1 MIKDLPQGEENQY
14 FNSNVLPFANT
25 EKKKKEKKGQGH
37 KVKNSE
43 VSLLLFLTPK

>member
-14 FNSNVLPFANT
+14 FNSNVLHFANA
-25 EKKKKEKKGQGH
+25 EKKKKGQGH